1 MSDMSDLSPRPDLRS
16 ALSEAPAGPLQGA
29 AAITRG
35 VGRLFQRHDIFTVA
49 EMPLRNNRRAD
60 LMGLSKNGDIVIVEI
75 KCARGDLLGDA
86 KWTDYLDYCDRFYW
100 AVCPEI
106 LCDEL
111 HQERF
116 LPERT
121 GLIVADAYDAEIL
134 RPAAL
139 TPLAASRRKVET
151 LRLARQAMR
160 RLTRISDPGLPLIP
174 DQE

>member
-1 MSDMSDLSPRPDLRS
+1 MTDMPPPPDLADIGTEPLS
-16 ALSEAPAGPLQGA
+16 AALQGA
-29 AAITRG
+29 AAVTRG
-35 VGRLFQRHDIFTVA
+35 VCRLFRRHDIFTVT

-86 KWTDYLDYCDRFYW
+86 KWTDYLDFCDRFYW

-106 LCDEL
+106 LCEEL
-111 HQERF
+111 HQDRF

-121 GLIVADAYDAEIL
+121 GLIVADAYDAEIV
-134 RPAAL
+134 RPAGL
-139 TPLAASRRKVET
+139 HPLAASRRKVET

-160 RLTRISDPGLPLIP
+160 RLTGISDPGFGLMI
-174 DQE
+174 DQD

>member
-1 MSDMSDLSPRPDLRS
+1 MTAPSLSIGLTPEGFAEADS
-16 ALSEAPAGPLQGA
+16 ASTPLQGA
-29 AAITRG
+29 AAIARG
-35 VGRLFQRHDIFTVA
+35 VGRLFQRHDIFTVS
-49 EMPLRNNRRAD
+49 EMMLRNGRRAD

-86 KWTDYLDYCDRFYW
+86 KWTDYLDFCDRFYW

-111 HQERF
+111 HQDRF
-116 LPERT
+116 LPDRT

-139 TPLAASRRKVET
+139 HPLAASRRKVET
-151 LRLARQAMR
+151 LRLARLAMR
-160 RLTRISDPGLPLIP
+160 RLTLQGDPAMKLVP

>member
-1 MSDMSDLSPRPDLRS
+1 MTDMPPPSDLADIGTEPLS
-16 ALSEAPAGPLQGA
+16 AALQGA
-29 AAITRG
+29 AAVTRG
-35 VGRLFQRHDIFTVA
+35 VCRLFRRHDIFTVT

-86 KWTDYLDYCDRFYW
+86 KWTDYLDFCDRFYW

-106 LCDEL
+106 LCEEL
-111 HQERF
+111 HQDRF

-121 GLIVADAYDAEIL
+121 GLIVADAYDAEIV
-134 RPAAL
+134 RPAGL
-139 TPLAASRRKVET
+139 HPLAASRRKVET

-160 RLTRISDPGLPLIP
+160 RLTGISDPGFGLMI
-174 DQE
+174 DQD

>member
-1 MSDMSDLSPRPDLRS
+1 MSDTLHRELPREAEPGLNG
-16 ALSEAPAGPLQGA
+16 AL
-29 AAITRG
+29 AIRRG
-35 VGRLFQRHDIFTVA
+35 VCRLLHRHDIFTVP
-49 EMPLRNNRRAD
+49 EVSLRNGRRAD
-60 LMGLSKNGDIVIVEI
+60 LMGLAKNGDVIIIEI

-106 LCDEL
+106 MCDEL

-116 LPERT
+116 LPERS

-139 TPLAASRRKVET
+139 HPLAASRRKTET
-151 LRLARQAMR
+151 LRIARHAMR
-160 RLTRISDPGLPLIP
+160 RLLGAADPALALEMPPGWSG
-174 DQE
+174 